1 MIGRDVSRDEINALI
16 TDYFLADTFE
26 QQVALTDIIMDQ
38 MTSIPMDQLTV
49 QLIADTIEK
58 EVKIWMR
65 INQK

>member
-16 TDYFLADTFE
+16 TDYFLADTFD
-26 QQVALTDIIMDQ
+26 QQVALTDIIVDQ
-38 MTSIPMDQLTV
+38 IASIPKDQLTV
-49 QLIADTIEK
+49 NVIADTIEK